1 MWDNIVEAVGERLN
15 GIDYTQLVSKGI
27 GVLLTLIIAAIVI
40 RSGNFII
47 QRVMEAQSK
56 RKFPMDEKRINTL
69 ISILKSILRYTV
81 YFIAIVTI
89 LDTLGVP
96 VSSLIAA
103 AGIGGLAIGF
113 GAQNLVKDVIT
124 GFFILFEDQFAV
136 GDYVSIDGIT
146 GTVQDIGL
154 RVTKIQGFAGDV
166 NIIPNGSIAKVANF
180 TRGNNTA
187 IVDVTVSYETNLDKA
202 IAILEDV
209 GKAMHEERP
218 EVQEMPQVLGV
229 VDLGDNGVTLR
240 VIAKTLPL
248 NQWAVERELRKRIKE
263 AFEKEGIEIPYP
275 RTVIIPQ
282 IKKA

>member
-1 MWDNIVEAVGERLN
+1 MWDNIVEAVGQKLI

-69 ISILKSILRYTV
+69 IAILKSILRYAV

-187 IVDVTVSYETNLDKA
+187 IVDVSVAYETDLDKA

-209 GKAMHEERP
+209 GQTMHEDRP
-218 EVQEMPQVLGV
+218 EVQDTPQVLGV
-229 VDLGDNGVTLR
+229 TELGDSGVTLR
-240 VIAKTLPL
+240 VIAKTLPM

-275 RTVIIPQ
+275 KTVIIPQ
-282 IKKA
+282 VKKA

>member
-1 MWDNIVEAVGERLN
+1 MWDNIVEAVGERLS

-187 IVDVTVSYETNLDKA
+187 IVDVSVSYETNLDKA

-218 EVQEMPQVLGV
+218 EVQETPQVLGV

-282 IKKA
+282 VKKA

>member
-1 MWDNIVEAVGERLN
+1 MWDNIVEAVGQKLS

-27 GVLLTLIIAAIVI
+27 GVLLTLIIAAVVI

-69 ISILKSILRYTV
+69 IGILKSILRYAV
-81 YFIAIVTI
+81 YFIAIVTV

-154 RVTKIQGFAGDV
+154 RVTKIQGFAGDI

-187 IVDVTVSYETNLDKA
+187 IVDVTVSYETNLDRA

-209 GKAMHEERP
+209 GQAMREERP
-218 EVQEMPQVLGV
+218 EVQDTPQVLGV

-240 VIAKTLPL
+240 VIAKTLPM

-282 IKKA
+282 VKKV

>member
-1 MWDNIVEAVGERLN
+1 MWDNIVDAVGQKLS

-69 ISILKSILRYTV
+69 ISILKSILRYAV

-136 GDYVSIDGIT
+136 GDYVSIDGIN

-187 IVDVTVSYETNLDKA
+187 IVDVTVSYETNLDKT
-202 IAILEDV
+202 IVILEEV
-209 GKAMHEERP
+209 GRAMREEHP
-218 EVQEMPQVLGV
+218 EVQDTPKVLGV
-229 VDLGDNGVTLR
+229 VNLGDNGVTLR
-240 VIAKTLPL
+240 IIAKTLPM

-275 RTVIIPQ
+275 KTVIIPQ
-282 IKKA
+282 VKKA